1 MRNAILASK
10 IWGLTLIIVLLAIC
24 EAASRSGIVASN
36 YIPPVSI
43 VIQHAVALCLS
54 GVLPIA
60 FAHTLLRVLQ
70 GYGYAVI
77 FGAGLGMVMGYFPIL
92 SRALTTP
99 IELVRPLPTAA
110 LIPIFM
116 LFLGLGDQMKI
127 FIVAWGAFFPIL
139 LNTIYGVRSIDPIL
153 IETART
159 FRFGGRQTLVKFILP
174 GASPQI
180 VLGMRLSMP
189 IALILGVTTE
199 LIAGENGIGFFI
211 LGAERTFH
219 SADMYAGVATLGL
232 VGYAL
237 NCTFR
242 RLESLVLPW
251 HNPQR

>member
-1 MRNAILASK
+1 MRDAMMASK
-10 IWGLTLIIVLLAIC
+10 IWGLALIIVLLVIC
-24 EAASRSGIVASN
+24 EAASRCGIIAPN
-36 YIPPVSI
+36 YVPPVSI
-43 VIQHAVALCLS
+43 VIQHAIALCLS
-54 GVLPIA
+54 GVLPVA

-77 FGAGLGMVMGYFPIL
+77 FGAGLGIMMGYFPLL
-92 SRALTTP
+92 SRAFTPP

-116 LFLGLGDQMKI
+116 LFLGLGDRMKI

-139 LNTIYGVRSIDPIL
+139 LNTVYGARSIDPIL
-153 IETART
+153 IETAKT
-159 FRFGGRQTLVKFILP
+159 FRFGRRQTLVKFILP
-174 GASPQI
+174 AASPQI
-180 VLGMRLSMP
+180 IIGMRLSMP

-219 SADMYAGVATLGL
+219 ASDMYAGIAVLGL

-237 NCTFR
+237 NWAFR
-242 RLESLVLPW
+242 RLERLVLPW